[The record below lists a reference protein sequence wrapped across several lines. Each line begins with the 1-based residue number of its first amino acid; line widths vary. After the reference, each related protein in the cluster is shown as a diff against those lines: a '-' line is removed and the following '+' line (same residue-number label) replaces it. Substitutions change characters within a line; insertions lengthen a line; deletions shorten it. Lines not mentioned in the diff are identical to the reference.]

1 MLRKSITLSLQ
12 EEVDL
17 IKKNKGFATSISNPS
32 FNARNLEN
40 IKLNNFNLQGSLS
53 GEVEIKKIA
62 QDKLFTHWKGS
73 DKDYEVL
80 ITNGAKAALYSVFK
94 AVAKK
99 RKNNFGIINPNWPTY
114 QDLVYL
120 SGAKPFYFNT
130 FLKDNYEIDLGKL
143 DTFIKKN
150 KLNLLVLSSPNNPCG
165 KLYDHRT
172 IKELI
177 SICNKRDCFLVIDE
191 SFSSIIFNQSIF
203 KQKLNLNKNNI
214 AIINSFS
221 KNFHLQGLRLGA
233 ILASKQLI
241 EEFANINIAVNGA
254 PNNLSQ
260 FVVKQY
266 KTKLLKTFD
275 LGAKKKIITD
285 FLTSKNVEFY
295 EPDGSFYLFPKMK
308 NKKNFMNLSKKNG
321 IFYLGG
327 EHFGSSQYNN
337 FYRFCFEKKEA
348 DLKNIL
354 RIMNEYEIY

>member
-40 IKLNNFNLQGSLS
+40 IKLNKFNLQGSLF

-62 QDKLFTHWKGS
+62 QNKLFTHWKVS

-80 ITNGAKAALYSVFK
+80 VTNGAKAALYSVFK

-99 RKNNFGIINPNWPTY
+99 RNNNYGIINPNWPTY

-130 FLKDNYEIDLGKL
+130 FLKDNYEIDIGKL

-150 KLNLLVLSSPNNPCG
+150 NLNLLVLSSPNNPCG
-165 KLYDHRT
+165 KIYDDRA

-191 SFSSIIFNQSIF
+191 SFSSIIFNQSII
-203 KQKLNLNKNNI
+203 KQKLDLNKNNI

-241 EEFANINIAVNGA
+241 EEFGNINIAVNGA

-260 FVVKQY
+260 FLVKQY

-275 LGAKKKIITD
+275 LSAKKKIVTD

-308 NKKNFMNLSKKNG
+308 NKRNFMNLSKKNG

-327 EHFGSSQYNN
+327 EHFGSPHYNN

-354 RIMNEYEIY
+354 KIMNEYEIY